1 MLFKLATSPTSSP
14 KHLFYKTI
22 VHVLLPVLLGLLV
35 YSNTFYAPFNY
46 DDFKDI
52 RDNPIINNF
61 SLFMEPS
68 SLKDFSKPEEYN
80 HFKTRFITLLTFAVN
95 YRLNGLDVTGYHLVN
110 LGIHIINAL
119 LVYLLATFTLKVT
132 YCAGTGEI
140 GPASGVLQQ
149 PGLVALFTALLF
161 VCHPIQTEA
170 VTYIIQRLTSL
181 AAMFYLLS
189 IVLYIKWRL
198 CIIENPLRRTKA
210 RIFYVTTLTVT
221 CCAMLTK
228 ENTFTLP
235 ITIALY
241 EFIFFQGD
249 LKKRVLFL
257 TPVLLTMLIIPLALT
272 AGNQDIEKVSRF
284 FTTMSRQDYLFTQF
298 RVIVTY
304 LRLLVLPFNQNID
317 YDYPIYRSFFEPEVL
332 LSFAFLL
339 SLCTLGVYLLI
350 RSRDNRGL
358 RPIAFGIFWFFLTL
372 SVESS
377 IIPIAD
383 VIVEHR
389 VYLPSVGFFMALT
402 STWGLLRTRW
412 GNRAGYAG
420 KALLYAMVLVVM
432 TLSTATYARND
443 IWREEVRL
451 WEDVV
456 RKSPNKTRPHF
467 NLGRAYQKQRRFE
480 EAIVEYRTVVQ
491 SHSAYSV
498 YALNYIGVSLAE
510 QGRIDE
516 AISEYTAA
524 LKMVNYVTDIHYN
537 LASAYLAQG
546 RIDEAISE
554 YQAAVKLNPD
564 SDEIHFYLGAA
575 YKQQGRFEEAINEYH
590 VVLRLNPGD
599 AMTHNN
605 LGNAYGKLGRMEE
618 AINEY
623 GSALKLK
630 PDFSEAHYNLGN
642 AYGKLGR
649 MEEAINEY
657 GAALKLKPD
666 FIEARRQIE
675 NYSKRIK

>member
-1 MLFKLATSPTSSP
+1 VPFSGNGSKRPSAPSP
-14 KHLFYKTI
+14 KHLFYKTVI
-22 VHVLLPVLLGLLV
+22 HVLLLILLGLLV
-35 YSNTFYAPFNY
+35 YSNTFYAPFHF
-46 DDFKDI
+46 DDSKDI
-52 RDNPIINNF
+52 GDNPIIKNF
-61 SLFMEPS
+61 SFFMEP
-68 SLKDFSKPEEYN
+68 EEYR
-80 HFKTRFITLLTFAVN
+80 HFMTRFITLLTFAVN

-110 LGIHIINAL
+110 LGIHIINSL

-132 YCAGTGEI
+132 YRAGTGEPD
-140 GPASGVLQQ
+140 PASGVVQQ
-149 PGLVALFTALLF
+149 SGLIALFTALLF

-198 CIIENPLRRTKA
+198 CVIETPDRRTKA
-210 RIFYVTTLTVT
+210 WIFYVTTLTVT
-221 CCAMLTK
+221 ACAMLTK

-235 ITIALY
+235 VTISLY

-249 LKKRVLFL
+249 MKKRLLFL

-272 AGNQDIEKVSRF
+272 TGTQDIEMVSRF

-298 RVIVTY
+298 RVIITY

-317 YDYPIYRSFFEPEVL
+317 YDYPLYRSFFEPAVL

-339 SLCTLGVYLLI
+339 SLCTLGVYLLM
-350 RSRDNRGL
+350 RSRGNRGL
-358 RPIAFGIFWFFLTL
+358 RPIAFGIFWFFITL

-377 IIPIAD
+377 VIPIAD

-420 KALLYAMVLVVM
+420 RALLYAMVLAVM
-432 TLSTATYARND
+432 ALSAATYARND
-443 IWREEVRL
+443 IWKEDVSL

-456 RKSPNKTRPHF
+456 KKSPNKSRPHY
-467 NLGRAYQKQRRFE
+467 NLGRAYQEQRRFE
-480 EAIVEYRTVVQ
+480 EAIGEYRTVVQ

-498 YALNYIGVSLAE
+498 DALNNIGVSLIEQGRIDEAISGYTAALKLNPGDAVVHYNLASAYVI

-516 AISEYTAA
+516 AISEYAA
-524 LKMVNYVTDIHYN
+524 
-537 LASAYLAQG
+537 
-546 RIDEAISE
+546 AI
-554 YQAAVKLNPD
+554 KLNPD
-564 SDEIHFYLGAA
+564 SAEVHFYLGAA
-575 YKQQGRFEEAINEYH
+575 YKKQGRMNEAINEYH
-590 VVLRLNPGD
+590 VVLKLNPGD
-599 AMTHNN
+599 AMSHNN

-623 GSALKLK
+623 GTALKLK
-630 PDFSEAHYNLGN
+630 PDFIEAHYNLGN
-642 AYGKLGR
+642 AYAKLGR
-649 MEEAINEY
+649 MEEAVNEY
-657 GAALKLKPD
+657 RAALKLKPD

-675 NYSKRIK
+675 NYSERIK